1 MNKKL
6 YLPLFTLAF
15 GVSVYGQ
22 VGINTSNPKATL
34 DVVGD
39 AANVSKLD
47 GVIAPRL
54 TGDQLTAKNYTTAQT
69 GAIVYITAASA
80 SPAGQ
85 TVNVTAPGYY
95 YFDGSLWKGVG
106 GGASTLT
113 ADNITTKIDSNTIK
127 GLFFYMPSIALDLTQ
142 TSGVVNLYA
151 RYTAQFGLADTTTS
165 AKNPAAP
172 ASIPVLA
179 SNQLNYYITYYDKT
193 VLSNV
198 QVSDTGQLTYDVIG
212 SATDAT
218 YVNKDIK
225 TFGGLIS
232 LPTYEERGYTSFLI
246 SSFWLKKL
254 IVLTEYNH
262 IIYEL
267 VYKIRNNKHV
277 LFAIW
282 LSKIP
287 ENGTTLKLST
297 FNQKFDLNYKNP
309 NDFCANF
316 LKPIRL
322 KLNKLNSLSFNYKYK
337 SEAISIIPYLN
348 KNIEDGILTEKANDV
363 RLINQKL
370 RYFRRRYCLDNIDS
384 TRFVYSYSQ
393 FLKVRLQ
400 IEEAYKRFIK
410 ENRTKRL
417 ASNTIIGIYFLQ
429 ELQKFIIEVYR
440 ESETGK
446 RFPDGYPVIV

>member
-106 GGASTLT
+106 SGASTLT

-218 YVNKDIK
+218 YVN
-225 TFGGLIS
+225 
-232 LPTYEERGYTSFLI
+232 
-246 SSFWLKKL
+246 
-254 IVLTEYNH
+254 IVF
-262 IIYEL
+262 
-267 VYKIRNNKHV
+267 V
-277 LFAIW
+277 
-282 LSKIP
+282 
-287 ENGTTLKLST
+287 
-297 FNQKFDLNYKNP
+297 QK
-309 NDFCANF
+309 
-316 LKPIRL
+316 
-322 KLNKLNSLSFNYKYK
+322 
-337 SEAISIIPYLN
+337 
-348 KNIEDGILTEKANDV
+348 
-363 RLINQKL
+363 
-370 RYFRRRYCLDNIDS
+370 
-384 TRFVYSYSQ
+384 
-393 FLKVRLQ
+393 
-400 IEEAYKRFIK
+400 
-410 ENRTKRL
+410 
-417 ASNTIIGIYFLQ
+417 
-429 ELQKFIIEVYR
+429 
-440 ESETGK
+440 
-446 RFPDGYPVIV
+446 

>member
-1 MNKKL
+1 MVSDQGKKIIRKSYNDIEKADFIRISNQFADDFLFQDNKATDMPINALRIIFNIISILRNDQFMPEKQVRQLTLFDEEFETENNVFISMKIRNKKISEKRSSKQIVEAYE
-6 YLPLFTLAF
+6 YLTKFRM
-15 GVSVYGQ
+15 GWY
-22 VGINTSNPKATL
+22 TSKN
-34 DVVGD
+34 
-39 AANVSKLD
+39 
-47 GVIAPRL
+47 IA
-54 TGDQLTAKNYTTAQT
+54 G
-69 GAIVYITAASA
+69 
-80 SPAGQ
+80 
-85 TVNVTAPGYY
+85 
-95 YFDGSLWKGVG
+95 
-106 GGASTLT
+106 
-113 ADNITTKIDSNTIK
+113 
-127 GLFFYMPSIALDLTQ
+127 
-142 TSGVVNLYA
+142 
-151 RYTAQFGLADTTTS
+151 
-165 AKNPAAP
+165 
-172 ASIPVLA
+172 
-179 SNQLNYYITYYDKT
+179 
-193 VLSNV
+193 
-198 QVSDTGQLTYDVIG
+198 
-212 SATDAT
+212 
-218 YVNKDIK
+218 KDIK

-287 ENGTTLKLST
+287 ENCTTLKLST

-410 ENRTKRL
+410 DNRTKRL